1 MNRIIDLIRSS
12 QFRYLLAGLWNT
24 IFGYGLMVSLY
35 DGFKTQVHILIL
47 SAICNLISISMS
59 FLTYKLYVF
68 RTQGNWLAEWLRS
81 FVVYGGA
88 AVLSTALLW
97 GLVDFVQLNIYIS
110 QALAIIIVVVI
121 SYLGHSKF
129 TFKIKEKLNRDA

>member
-1 MNRIIDLIRSS
+1 
-12 QFRYLLAGLWNT
+12 
-24 IFGYGLMVSLY
+24 
-35 DGFKTQVHILIL
+35 
-47 SAICNLISISMS
+47 MS

-81 FVVYGGA
+81 FIVYGGA